1 MKSKKING
9 PHIKDSDTTSKIMT
23 RLLIALAPI
32 VCFALF
38 KNSFM
43 AYFYSE
49 ISVFK
54 ALHPIFII
62 LVAIITSLTSSFK
75 RSNNSLSL
83 MSFWPIPAMGLIAP

>member
-43 AYFYSE
+43 AE
-49 ISVFK
+49 
-54 ALHPIFII
+54 
-62 LVAIITSLTSSFK
+62 LTLF
-75 RSNNSLSL
+75 R
-83 MSFWPIPAMGLIAP
+83 

>member
-54 ALHPIFII
+54 AFIFLFNESIDETSI
-62 LVAIITSLTSSFK
+62 LFGFAANT
-75 RSNNSLSL
+75 
-83 MSFWPIPAMGLIAP
+83 

>member
-54 ALHPIFII
+54 LQRGWKSYIKI
-62 LVAIITSLTSSFK
+62 LRKSRRIQFTGNAIS
-75 RSNNSLSL
+75 
-83 MSFWPIPAMGLIAP
+83 AG

>member
-62 LVAIITSLTSSFK
+62 LTAIITSYASEILYFRLALKHTLRK
-75 RSNNSLSL
+75 SLSL
-83 MSFWPIPAMGLIAP
+83 TRD